1 MKIRHHWANQ
11 SDNATFVKD
20 KTDKNVCSVC
30 GVHRKLIPQFGPGK
44 YSYYV
49 YYSFNIRETK
59 LRPDCL
65 EGNKDQT
72 KLF

>member
-1 MKIRHHWANQ
+1 MANRHRWINGKVE
-11 SDNATFVKD
+11 DTFVKD
-20 KTDKNVCSVC
+20 RSDKNTCSIC
-30 GVHRKLIPQFGPGK
+30 GLKRKMIFQRGPGAFN
-44 YSYYV
+44 YYI

-65 EGNKDQT
+65 DGNKSQI